1 MARIRTIKPK
11 FFRHFDLYEAER
23 ETALPLRVAFA
34 GLWTAA
40 DREGRFE
47 WRPDELKLDCLPF
60 DQVEFPRV
68 LDALGTRGFI
78 ARYTVDGRDYG
89 CIPSWARHQ
98 VINNRESPSELPEPP
113 NPLPVFTSTRGPRV
127 ADACCTPLVHAR
139 AEGEQEGKGTGTGR
153 GTDDGSR
160 VRASSSPFM
169 RSTDYE
175 RLKQSHAHVGARL
188 RVPYVLHD
196 EFMAKLGGEDPHS
209 VLKAWYAEL
218 DEALEL
224 SREPIVDV
232 FVFLRPKFTAWAQS
246 RHADDAL
253 AKWVAE
259 G

>member
-11 FFRHFDLYEAER
+11 FFRHFELYEAER

-40 DREGRFE
+40 DRDGRFE

-60 DQVEFPRV
+60 DPVDFPRV

-89 CIPSWARHQ
+89 CIPSWTRHQ

-113 NPLPVFTSTRGPRV
+113 NPLPAFTSTRGPRV
-127 ADACCTPLVHAR
+127 ADACGTPLVHAR
-139 AEGEQEGKGTGTGR
+139 GEGEQEGKGTGR

-160 VRASSSPFM
+160 VRASSSPFL
-169 RSTDYE
+169 RSTDFE
-175 RLKQSHAHVGARL
+175 RLRRTHAYVGARL
-188 RVPYVLHD
+188 RVPNVLHD
-196 EFMAKLGGEDPHS
+196 ECVTKLGGDDPGGA
-209 VLKAWYAEL
+209 LLAWYAEL

-224 SREPIVDV
+224 SKDPIPDV
-232 FVFLRPKFTAWAQS
+232 FDYLRPRFTAWART
-246 RHADDAL
+246 RHTDDAL